1 MMPQSTVVSDGG
13 VIQEL
18 RIMDKIFLP
27 DLGVVEVVR
36 PPILHG
42 L

>member
-1 MMPQSTVVSDGG
+1 MMPQSTVVSDGR
-13 VIQEL
+13 VLQEL
-18 RIMDKIFLP
+18 HIMDETVLP

-36 PPILHG
+36 PQIRHG